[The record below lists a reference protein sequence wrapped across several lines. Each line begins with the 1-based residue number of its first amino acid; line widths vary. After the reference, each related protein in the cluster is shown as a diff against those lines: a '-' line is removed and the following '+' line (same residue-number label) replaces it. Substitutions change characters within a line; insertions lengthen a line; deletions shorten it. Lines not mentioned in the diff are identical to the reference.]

1 MFPSIL
7 SFKRKYEEK
16 MQKFPYDKY
25 LQPMQIKVKLK
36 RILIFKLE
44 ENNNSNKKNNNNNNN
59 KNKDN
64 NIARKKKK
72 RKKLTC
78 CVTFHN
84 SEWKIHRP
92 YKAPAASEEKL
103 RGRSEM
109 LRFMAAI
116 QFNLR

>member
-1 MFPSIL
+1 MFPSTL

-44 ENNNSNKKNNNNNNN
+44 ENNNSNKKNNNSNKKNNNNNNNNN

-84 SEWKIHRP
+84 SE
-92 YKAPAASEEKL
+92 
-103 RGRSEM
+103 
-109 LRFMAAI
+109 
-116 QFNLR
+116 

>member
-1 MFPSIL
+1 
-7 SFKRKYEEK
+7 

-44 ENNNSNKKNNNNNNN
+44 ENNNGNKKNNNNNNNNN

-72 RKKLTC
+72 
-78 CVTFHN
+78 
-84 SEWKIHRP
+84 E
-92 YKAPAASEEKL
+92 KAYL
-103 RGRSEM
+103 
-109 LRFMAAI
+109 LC
-116 QFNLR
+116 NLSQQ

>member
-44 ENNNSNKKNNNNNNN
+44 ENNNSNKKNNNNNN

-64 NIARKKKK
+64 NIARKKK

>member
-1 MFPSIL
+1 MFPSTL

-44 ENNNSNKKNNNNNNN
+44 ENNNSNKKNNNNNN

-64 NIARKKKK
+64 NIAKKK
-72 RKKLTC
+72 
-78 CVTFHN
+78 
-84 SEWKIHRP
+84 E
-92 YKAPAASEEKL
+92 KAYL
-103 RGRSEM
+103 
-109 LRFMAAI
+109 LC
-116 QFNLR
+116 NLSKQ

>member
-1 MFPSIL
+1 MFPSTF

-44 ENNNSNKKNNNNNNN
+44 KNNNSNKKNTNN

-64 NIARKKKK
+64 NIAKKK
-72 RKKLTC
+72 
-78 CVTFHN
+78 
-84 SEWKIHRP
+84 E
-92 YKAPAASEEKL
+92 KAYL
-103 RGRSEM
+103 
-109 LRFMAAI
+109 LC
-116 QFNLR
+116 NLSKQWVKDTPSI

>member
-1 MFPSIL
+1 
-7 SFKRKYEEK
+7 

-44 ENNNSNKKNNNNNNN
+44 ENNNSNKKNNNNN
-59 KNKDN
+59 KDN
-64 NIARKKKK
+64 NIARKKK

-84 SEWKIHRP
+84 SE
-92 YKAPAASEEKL
+92 
-103 RGRSEM
+103 
-109 LRFMAAI
+109 
-116 QFNLR
+116 

>member
-1 MFPSIL
+1 MFPSTL

-44 ENNNSNKKNNNNNNN
+44 KKNNSNKKNNNNNNNNN

-64 NIARKKKK
+64 NIAKKK

-78 CVTFHN
+78 CVTFRN
-84 SEWKIHRP
+84 SE
-92 YKAPAASEEKL
+92 
-103 RGRSEM
+103 
-109 LRFMAAI
+109 
-116 QFNLR
+116 

>member
-84 SEWKIHRP
+84 SE
-92 YKAPAASEEKL
+92 
-103 RGRSEM
+103 
-109 LRFMAAI
+109 
-116 QFNLR
+116 

>member
-1 MFPSIL
+1 MFPSTL

-59 KNKDN
+59 NKNKDY
-64 NIARKKKK
+64 NIARKKKGK
-72 RKKLTC
+72 SLP
-78 CVTFHN
+78 VV
-84 SEWKIHRP
+84 
-92 YKAPAASEEKL
+92 
-103 RGRSEM
+103 
-109 LRFMAAI
+109 
-116 QFNLR
+116 

>member
-1 MFPSIL
+1 MFPSTL

-44 ENNNSNKKNNNNNNN
+44 ENNNSNKKNNNNN

-64 NIARKKKK
+64 TIARKKK

-84 SEWKIHRP
+84 SE
-92 YKAPAASEEKL
+92 
-103 RGRSEM
+103 
-109 LRFMAAI
+109 
-116 QFNLR
+116 

>member
-1 MFPSIL
+1 MFPSTL
-7 SFKRKYEEK
+7 SFKHKYEEK

-44 ENNNSNKKNNNNNNN
+44 ENNNSNKKNNNNN

-72 RKKLTC
+72 
-78 CVTFHN
+78 
-84 SEWKIHRP
+84 E
-92 YKAPAASEEKL
+92 KAYL
-103 RGRSEM
+103 
-109 LRFMAAI
+109 LC
-116 QFNLR
+116 NLSQQ

>member
-1 MFPSIL
+1 MFPSTL

-64 NIARKKKK
+64 NIAREKKK
-72 RKKLTC
+72 
-78 CVTFHN
+78 
-84 SEWKIHRP
+84 E
-92 YKAPAASEEKL
+92 KAYL
-103 RGRSEM
+103 
-109 LRFMAAI
+109 LC
-116 QFNLR
+116 NLSQQWVKDTPSI

>member
-1 MFPSIL
+1 MFPSTL

-64 NIARKKKK
+64 NIVRKKKK
-72 RKKLTC
+72 
-78 CVTFHN
+78 
-84 SEWKIHRP
+84 E
-92 YKAPAASEEKL
+92 KAYL
-103 RGRSEM
+103 
-109 LRFMAAI
+109 LC
-116 QFNLR
+116 NLSQQWVKDTPSI

>member
-1 MFPSIL
+1 MFPSTL

-44 ENNNSNKKNNNNNNN
+44 KNYNSNKKNTTNNN

-64 NIARKKKK
+64 NIAKKKGK
-72 RKKLTC
+72 SLP
-78 CVTFHN
+78 VV
-84 SEWKIHRP
+84 
-92 YKAPAASEEKL
+92 
-103 RGRSEM
+103 
-109 LRFMAAI
+109 
-116 QFNLR
+116 

>member
-1 MFPSIL
+1 MFPSTL

-44 ENNNSNKKNNNNNNN
+44 ENNNSNKKNNNNN

-64 NIARKKKK
+64 NIARKKK

-84 SEWKIHRP
+84 SE
-92 YKAPAASEEKL
+92 
-103 RGRSEM
+103 
-109 LRFMAAI
+109 
-116 QFNLR
+116 

>member
-1 MFPSIL
+1 MFPSTS

-72 RKKLTC
+72 
-78 CVTFHN
+78 
-84 SEWKIHRP
+84 E
-92 YKAPAASEEKL
+92 KAYL
-103 RGRSEM
+103 
-109 LRFMAAI
+109 LC
-116 QFNLR
+116 NLSQQWVKDTPSI

>member
-1 MFPSIL
+1 MFPSTL
-7 SFKRKYEEK
+7 SFKHKYEEK

-44 ENNNSNKKNNNNNNN
+44 ENNNSNKKNNNNN

-64 NIARKKKK
+64 NIARKKK

-84 SEWKIHRP
+84 SE
-92 YKAPAASEEKL
+92 
-103 RGRSEM
+103 
-109 LRFMAAI
+109 
-116 QFNLR
+116 

>member
-1 MFPSIL
+1 MFPCTL

-72 RKKLTC
+72 
-78 CVTFHN
+78 
-84 SEWKIHRP
+84 E
-92 YKAPAASEEKL
+92 KAYL
-103 RGRSEM
+103 
-109 LRFMAAI
+109 LC
-116 QFNLR
+116 NLSQQWVKDKPSI

>member
-1 MFPSIL
+1 MFPSTL

-44 ENNNSNKKNNNNNNN
+44 ENNNSNKKNNNN

-64 NIARKKKK
+64 TIERKKK

-84 SEWKIHRP
+84 SE
-92 YKAPAASEEKL
+92 
-103 RGRSEM
+103 
-109 LRFMAAI
+109 
-116 QFNLR
+116 

>member
-1 MFPSIL
+1 MFPSTL

-44 ENNNSNKKNNNNNNN
+44 ENNNSNKKNNNNN

-72 RKKLTC
+72 
-78 CVTFHN
+78 
-84 SEWKIHRP
+84 E
-92 YKAPAASEEKL
+92 KAYL
-103 RGRSEM
+103 
-109 LRFMAAI
+109 LC
-116 QFNLR
+116 NLSQQ

>member
-1 MFPSIL
+1 MFPSTL
-7 SFKRKYEEK
+7 NFKRKYEEK

-44 ENNNSNKKNNNNNNN
+44 ENNNSNKKNNNNN

-64 NIARKKKK
+64 NIARKKK

-84 SEWKIHRP
+84 SE
-92 YKAPAASEEKL
+92 
-103 RGRSEM
+103 
-109 LRFMAAI
+109 
-116 QFNLR
+116 